1 MASVH
6 WFLQTAP
13 CTSWYIIILAGAA
26 PLSLPSVTC
35 LQVHNEK
42 GKHRV
47 VVTKNLPGERW
58 LNVLKAANCRVEIC
72 THEATILDNDTIVKL
87 IGDDCMGVLGQLTEV
102 SHFTESLHR
111 STAAPVGMRAPCM

>member
-1 MASVH
+1 MDVSKISPDH
-6 WFLQTAP
+6 PF
-13 CTSWYIIILAGAA
+13 I
-26 PLSLPSVTC
+26 C

-47 VVTKNLPGERW
+47 VVTKDLPGERW

-72 THEATILDNDTIVKL
+72 QHDATILDNDTIVKL

-102 SHFTESLHR
+102 NAASNASHREPVATVMQVFAMHRHMHMCPTKHIVLLVHDES
-111 STAAPVGMRAPCM
+111 